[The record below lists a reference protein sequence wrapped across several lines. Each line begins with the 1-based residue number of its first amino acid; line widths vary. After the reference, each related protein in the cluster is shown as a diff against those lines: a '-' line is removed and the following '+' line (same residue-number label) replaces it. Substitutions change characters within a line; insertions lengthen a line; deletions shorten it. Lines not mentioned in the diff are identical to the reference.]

1 MQKELGKEIQDKA
14 ERLKFLKDNCDTSQ
28 DFTYMK
34 PFTENELV
42 EMKENLSNVTIKLYD
57 HDQTRKDFMET
68 LKFETKPLKAEQNR
82 IQKGL
87 KQKAELVNEV
97 CYKFIDEETKLVG
110 FYNAEGDLVSTRAA
124 FGNELQTTI
133 FSINKAV

>member
-14 ERLKFLKDNCDTSQ
+14 ERLKFLKDNCDTSEN
-28 DFTYMK
+28 FNYMK
-34 PFTENELV
+34 PFTEPELV
-42 EMKENLSNVTIKLYD
+42 EMKENLSTVAIKLNNLD
-57 HDQTRKDFMET
+57 EERKDFIEG
-68 LKFETKPLKAEQNR
+68 LKHEIKPLINERSR
-82 IQKGL
+82 ILKGL
-87 KQKAELVNEV
+87 KQKAELVSEV
-97 CYKFIDEETKLVG
+97 CYKFIDQETKLVG